1 MKNITVAEICARID
15 GMDRL
20 TMSRSFSR
28 CVIVR
33 PSRMYESRSF
43 FATELFVVVELVISQ

>member
-1 MKNITVAEICARID
+1 
-15 GMDRL
+15 
-20 TMSRSFSR
+20 
-28 CVIVR
+28 VR